1 MTHDATINKNA
12 TFADDSRGWQE
23 TAMRYVSRR
32 LIVTAATLMGFA
44 GLCFAQPVFP
54 VTEKMKA
61 IIKKTESFG
70 LKKYPISMWNYQ
82 SLEKQGEH
90 MTEADMQLLA
100 EAGITVPQSPYFD
113 PDKPADKAHMLK
125 MLDWAAKRD
134 LKMIFCDPR
143 CLGMH
148 EKAGKPP
155 ANYAEGVK
163 KALADF
169 GKHPAL
175 FGFFIGDEPG
185 GEYMEALAE
194 CQRIQKTLAPNLHS
208 FLNHLPAIG
217 PDWGKFLDQYV
228 QLSNTD
234 IIGYD
239 RYTQMNSIDVQAGI
253 NTYYESL
260 RVYREASLRHGVPF
274 WNTLLSTGHY
284 LYKVP
289 NLDEFRW
296 QVNTSLAS
304 GANGLVW
311 FFWYPGLFENYRLS
325 PIDEFW
331 ETTDTY
337 KHIRRVQNAF
347 HKTYGDLFNR
357 LVSTRVTFFPE
368 AMGGG
373 ETWKP
378 NELLGGLWPAYDNNH
393 TLLLGEFTDAQG
405 RRYLMVVNNSQ
416 FRSERVLMKFPSK
429 AKLYTYRYGSEGKE
443 HLITDAPESKDGFV
457 ETWTWLGP
465 GQETLYRVELAK

>member
-1 MTHDATINKNA
+1 MRHATRA
-12 TFADDSRGWQE
+12 
-23 TAMRYVSRR
+23 
-32 LIVTAATLMGFA
+32 LIVIAAVQAALLSA
-44 GLCFAQPVFP
+44 SFAQPVFP
-54 VTEKMKA
+54 VTDTMKELL
-61 IIKKTESFG
+61 KKTESFA

-100 EAGITVPQSPYFD
+100 DAGITVPQSPYFD
-113 PDKPADKAHMLK
+113 PDKPAEKAHMLK

-134 LKMIFCDPR
+134 MKMIFCDPR
-143 CLGMH
+143 CLGVH

-185 GEYMEALAE
+185 GEGMEAFAE
-194 CQRIQKTLAPNLHS
+194 CQRIQKTLAPHLHS

-217 PDWGKFLDQYV
+217 PDWGKFLDKYV
-228 QLSNTD
+228 KLSNTD

-239 RYTQMNSIDVQAGI
+239 RYTQMNSVDVQTGI

-284 LYKVP
+284 LYKAP

-304 GANGLVW
+304 GANGIVW
-311 FFWYPGLFENYRLS
+311 FFWYQPGIGENYRLS

-331 ETTDTY
+331 ETTDAY

-357 LVSTRVTFFPE
+357 LVSTRVSFFPE

-378 NELLGGLWPAYDNNH
+378 NELVRGLWPAYDNNH
-393 TLLLGEFTDAQG
+393 PLLIGEFTDAQG
-405 RRYLMVVNNSQ
+405 RRYVMVVNNSQ
-416 FRSERVLMKFPSK
+416 SRSERVLVKFPLK
-429 AKLYTYRYGSEGKE
+429 TKLYSYSYGGGGKEYLASDGSE
-443 HLITDAPESKDGFV
+443 PKDGHV
-457 ETWTWLGP
+457 EAWTWLAP

>member
-1 MTHDATINKNA
+1 
-12 TFADDSRGWQE
+12 
-23 TAMRYVSRR
+23 MRTW
-32 LIVTAATLMGFA
+32 IVAAAVQAVFVGACL
-44 GLCFAQPVFP
+44 AQPVYP
-54 VTEKMKA
+54 VTEKMKELL
-61 IIKKTESFG
+61 KKNESFG

-82 SLEKQGEH
+82 SLAKQGEH
-90 MTEADMQLLA
+90 FTEAEMQSLA
-100 EAGITVPQSPYFD
+100 DAGLTVPQSPYFD
-113 PDKPADKAHMLK
+113 PDKPAEKAQMLK

-134 LKMIFCDPR
+134 MKLIVCDPR

-169 GKHPAL
+169 GKHPGL
-175 FGFFIGDEPG
+175 FGYFIGDEPS
-185 GEYMEALAE
+185 GEGMEALAE
-194 CQRIQKTLAPNLHS
+194 CQRIQKQLAPHLHS
-208 FLNHLPAIG
+208 FLNHLPAMG

-228 QLSNTD
+228 RLSNTD

-239 RYTQMNSIDVQAGI
+239 RYTQMNSVDVQAGI

-296 QVNTSLAS
+296 QFNTTLAS
-304 GANGLVW
+304 GANGIVW
-311 FFWYPGLFENYRLS
+311 FFWYLSEPGENYRLA
-325 PIDEFW
+325 PMDEFW
-331 ETTDTY
+331 EKTDAY
-337 KHIRRVQNAF
+337 KHIRRVQQNF

-357 LVSTRVTFFPE
+357 LVSTRVSFYPE

-373 ETWKP
+373 EAWKP
-378 NELLGGLWPAYDNNH
+378 NDLVQGLWPAYEGDH
-393 TLLLGEFTDAQG
+393 PVLIGEFTDAQG
-405 RRYLMVVNNSQ
+405 RRYVMVVNNSQ
-416 FRSERVLMKFPSK
+416 TRSERVLVKFPLK
-429 AKLYTYRYGSEGKE
+429 AKLYSYRYGSEGKE
-443 HLITDAPESKDGFV
+443 YLFSDGTEPKDGHV
-457 ETWTWLGP
+457 EAWTWLAP
-465 GQETLYRVELAK
+465 GQETLFRVELAK